1 MGIQGSFFD
10 FFCFGMAGYQPVQP
24 EAHACELL
32 IKADRGLYFTIEQP
46 AQSWGLK
53 QACILNIKAMAGMC
67 LSSFCLGFWPGL
79 GQTRRS
85 CVYIMETHRQI
96 RIQVSLLSDF
106 CEFYR

>member
-46 AQSWGLK
+46 AQSWGLQNKPVSSTSK
-53 QACILNIKAMAGMC
+53 QWRECVSALFA
-67 LSSFCLGFWPGL
+67 LGFGRVWVKLVGL
-79 GQTRRS
+79 TMRLYNGNT
-85 CVYIMETHRQI
+85 
-96 RIQVSLLSDF
+96 
-106 CEFYR
+106 